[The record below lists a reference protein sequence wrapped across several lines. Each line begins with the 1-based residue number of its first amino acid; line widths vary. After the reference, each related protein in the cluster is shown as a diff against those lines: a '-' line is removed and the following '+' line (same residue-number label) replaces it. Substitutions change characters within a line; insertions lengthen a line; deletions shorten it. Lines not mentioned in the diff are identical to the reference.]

1 MSTIYSQEAIE
12 SMIEIH
18 RKALIETGL
27 KHGFNS
33 AKTLTASQKL
43 DKLIL
48 QYQKQNR

>member
-1 MSTIYSQEAIE
+1 MSTTYSEETIE
-12 SMIEIH
+12 SLIEIQ

-33 AKTLTASQKL
+33 VKTLTASQKL

-48 QYQKQNR
+48 QYQKQNQ